1 MKFCELFFKLFPVL
15 FEIPELHW
23 SLKGKFSHCF
33 YWRKLLLFLCFF
45 KWCTLWLMSG
55 RSLQYLG
62 SVFFVFQ
69 AQCIVLFDH
78 LLGKGTDKKLIFTYI
93 IITTVAFLKQT
104 VCVQQNCL
112 ETLVIIFLPLPVNHF
127 IVISR
132 IIVMFQPVY
141 LDVIFSIFSTSIVPL
156 IKNEFM
162 VMWSFQGTNL
172 WFTRDW

>member
-1 MKFCELFFKLFPVL
+1 M
-15 FEIPELHW
+15 
-23 SLKGKFSHCF
+23 
-33 YWRKLLLFLCFF
+33 
-45 KWCTLWLMSG
+45 
-55 RSLQYLG
+55 
-62 SVFFVFQ
+62 
-69 AQCIVLFDH
+69 
-78 LLGKGTDKKLIFTYI
+78 DKKLIFTYI

-141 LDVIFSIFSTSIVPL
+141 LDVIFSVFSTSIVPL

-162 VMWSFQGTNL
+162 VM
-172 WFTRDW
+172 

>member
-23 SLKGKFSHCF
+23 SLKGKFSHCL

-45 KWCTLWLMSG
+45 KW
-55 RSLQYLG
+55 
-62 SVFFVFQ
+62 
-69 AQCIVLFDH
+69 
-78 LLGKGTDKKLIFTYI
+78 KGTDKKLIFTYI
-93 IITTVAFLKQT
+93 IITTFAFLKQT
-104 VCVQQNCL
+104 VCIQQNCL
-112 ETLVIIFLPLPVNHF
+112 ETLAIIFLPLPVNHF

>member
-1 MKFCELFFKLFPVL
+1 MNYFLSYFRFYSK
-15 FEIPELHW
+15 
-23 SLKGKFSHCF
+23 SLSCTDLWKESSHIVFIEGSFYFSCV
-33 YWRKLLLFLCFF
+33 FF
-45 KWCTLWLMSG
+45 KW
-55 RSLQYLG
+55 
-62 SVFFVFQ
+62 
-69 AQCIVLFDH
+69 
-78 LLGKGTDKKLIFTYI
+78 KGTDKKLIFTYI

-172 WFTRDW
+172 CFTRDW